1 MKLVTREEIS
11 SLDKEASEKYH
22 IPSQVLMENAGRA
35 VAQSALKSFPQ
46 AKRIAVLAGKGNN
59 AGDGFVAARY
69 LSKNSRVTVFLFGE
83 REKLK
88 GDSLENFLALKGFPV
103 EIIEFTEE
111 SPARDFPDLSLFD
124 LLVDAIF
131 GTGIKG
137 EMGEFHARVIE
148 AVNGS
153 GVPVLSVD
161 IPSGLDSNSGK
172 PLPLAIK
179 ASLTVTMGFPKV
191 GLLAPQAFEFVGEL
205 EVADIGYPPEFSK
218 RDELRGHLMEE
229 RDFKGLLPKRKR
241 DSHKGT
247 YGKVLVI
254 AGSLKY
260 RGAANLAAFASLRVG
275 AGLAVLALP
284 KTLCLKNSRKPDE
297 VIQLPL
303 PETEDFTI
311 SRNAL
316 EIALKE
322 AEDSKAVVIGPGLSQ
337 NPETREFVLSFL
349 SENRVPTVLDADGLN
364 ACSSDPEFLGTT
376 PCPLVLTPHPGELS
390 RLLKA
395 KNQEIQEDRIRFA
408 LKGAKEF
415 SSILVLKGFR
425 TVIADPTGNFFVN
438 PTGNPGMASG
448 GMGDVL
454 AGMIGGLISQGLSPL
469 DAAKLGVFAHGLSGD
484 LVAQKKGERGMV
496 ASDLLPTL
504 PSALRSLLE

>member
-1 MKLVTREEIS
+1 MKLVTREEIV

-35 VAQSALKSFPQ
+35 VFQSVLKHFPR
-46 AKRIAVLAGKGNN
+46 AKRMAILAGKGNN

-69 LSKNSRVTVFLFGE
+69 LSRDFKVTVFLFGKKE
-83 REKLK
+83 RLK
-88 GDSLENFLALKGFPV
+88 GDALENFLALKGFPV
-103 EIIEFTEE
+103 EIIEYGED
-111 SPARDFPDLSLFD
+111 SPALNFPDFSRFD
-124 LLVDAIF
+124 LLIDAIF
-131 GTGIKG
+131 GTGIQG
-137 EMGEFHARVIE
+137 EIGEFFHRVIE

-153 GVPVLSVD
+153 GIPVLAVD
-161 IPSGLDSNSGK
+161 IPSGLDCNSGK
-172 PLPLAIK
+172 PLPMAIK
-179 ASLTVTMGFPKV
+179 AVRTVTMGLPKI
-191 GLLAPQAFEFVGEL
+191 GLLSPQAFDFVGEL
-205 EVADIGYPPEFSK
+205 EVGDIGYPPEYLK
-218 RDELRGHLMEE
+218 REDLKGHLLEPA
-229 RDFKGLLPKRKR
+229 DFKGILPKRKR

-275 AGLAVLALP
+275 AGLSVLALP
-284 KTLCLKNSRKPDE
+284 KSLCLKNSRKPDE

-303 PETEDFTI
+303 PETENFTI
-311 SRNAL
+311 STEAL

-322 AEDSKAVVIGPGLSQ
+322 AEDSKAVVLGPGLSQ
-337 NPETREFVLSFL
+337 DRETIEFVLSFL
-349 SENRVPTVLDADGLN
+349 SENRTPTVLDADGLN
-364 ACSSDPEFLGTT
+364 SCADCPEFLGTT

-390 RLLKA
+390 RLLKV
-395 KNQEIQEDRIRFA
+395 KSQEIQENRVKHA

-425 TVIADPTGNFFVN
+425 TVIADPTGNFFIN

-454 AGMIGGLISQGLSPL
+454 AGIIGGLISQGLPPL
-469 DAAKLGVFAHGLSGD
+469 EASKLGVFLHGFSGD
-484 LVAQKKGERGMV
+484 LVSQKKGERGMV
-496 ASDLLPTL
+496 ASDLLNIL
-504 PSALRSLLE
+504 PSALRSLLD